1 MIKTSEDILY
11 NRIKNAIGFDRSKK
25 FKKWFHEK
33 YPDLQMHHCYGS
45 YTGIKTSDYC
55 SVPMWDELH
64 YRAEKNK
71 SDFAIEYLP
80 FMLQTMISY
89 IKFLENEN
97 DNKSRN
103 K

>member
-1 MIKTSEDILY
+1 MIKSENDILY
-11 NRIKNAIGFDRSKK
+11 NRIKTAIGFDRSKK

-33 YPDLQMHHCYGS
+33 YPEFQMHHCFGS

-55 SVPMWDELH
+55 SVPVCEELH
-64 YRAEKNK
+64 KQAEKNK
-71 SDFAIEYLP
+71 SDFAITHLHS
-80 FMLQTMISY
+80 MLIIMISY

-97 DNKSRN
+97 NKSRN